1 MKKSHIVTLA
11 TIFLLCVAAFFFFT
25 NSPKNNKHIT
35 ASTATTESTIKTE
48 TVYPSLNEL
57 KQLQG
62 SDIEILG
69 KTQITTVLFQNKNM
83 AILTTENNK

>member
-35 ASTATTESTIKTE
+35 ARTATTESTIKTE
-48 TVYPSLNEL
+48 TVYPSLNEI

-62 SDIEILG
+62 SDIE
-69 KTQITTVLFQNKNM
+69 
-83 AILTTENNK
+83 